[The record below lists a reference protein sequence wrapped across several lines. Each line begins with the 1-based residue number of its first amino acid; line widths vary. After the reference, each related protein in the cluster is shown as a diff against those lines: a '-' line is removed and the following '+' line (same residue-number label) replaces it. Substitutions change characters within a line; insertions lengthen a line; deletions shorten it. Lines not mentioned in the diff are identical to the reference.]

1 MTRLDALHVL
11 QGLFIEQVADVL
23 DRLAGVAIA
32 VRGQPICA
40 VRIIRQ
46 HVFNKLR
53 RIIRRVF
60 TFRNEYTVDVQ
71 VDTSVIGVSL
81 GHNV

>member
-11 QGLFIEQVADVL
+11 HGLFIKQVADVL
-23 DRLAGVAIA
+23 DRPARIAIA
-32 VRGQPICA
+32 MRGQPVGRVWVIG
-40 VRIIRQ
+40 Q
-46 HVFNKLR
+46 YVFNKLR
-53 RIIRRVF
+53 RIIRWG
-60 TFRNEYTVDVQ
+60 TGFRNEYTVDVQ